1 MKFCKKCVIPE
12 TAETNTFNDVGTCS
26 VCTQI
31 EVKSKIKW
39 EDRIKDLDTLIDQ
52 YKGKNDYDCIVP
64 FSGGK
69 DSAFAL
75 WYLVKQKKL
84 RPLVVRFDHN
94 FLRKTILDNTE
105 KTLNILG
112 VDFINFKPN
121 FEIVKKMMF
130 ESLFRR
136 GDFCWHCHVGISAY
150 PINTAIKRNIPLLFY
165 GEPSAEY
172 SSFYSYDEIEE
183 LDVEKFNRASNLGI
197 NAEDML
203 EMLKDRYPNE
213 SFDAKVIEPY
223 VFPTQREITKN
234 RIKAVYLGN
243 YIPWDVKKQVEIIKS
258 ELDWKGDVVEGIPQ
272 QYDYEKIECIMQ
284 GVRDYIRFIKRGYG
298 RTSHLVSIDVR
309 NNRMTREKAEEL
321 VKMYDGKRPKAL
333 DTFLK
338 ILKMNEDE
346 FYEIVEKHIVSPQK
360 MPDKNL
366 LKKSG
371 SNIIPPDAVDWD
383 KKFI

>member
-1 MKFCKKCVIPE
+1 MKFCNKCVIPE
-12 TAETNTFNDVGTCS
+12 TAETNTFNDSGSCS

-31 EVKSKIKW
+31 EVKSRINW
-39 EDRIKDLDTLIDQ
+39 EDRTEDLDILIDK
-52 YKGKNDYDCIVP
+52 YKGKSDYDCIVP

>member
-1 MKFCKKCVIPE
+1 MKYCNKCVIPE
-12 TAETNTFNDVGTCS
+12 TAETNTFNSIGTCS

-31 EVKSKIKW
+31 EKKSEINWSDK
-39 EDRIKDLDTLIDQ
+39 EKDLNILIKK
-52 YKGKNDYDCIVP
+52 YKGKNNYDCIIP

-75 WYLVKQKKL
+75 WYLVKKKKL
-84 RPLVVRFDHN
+84 KPLVVRFDHN
-94 FLRKTILDNTE
+94 FLRKTVIENTE
-105 KTLNILG
+105 KTIKKLG
-112 VDFINFKPN
+112 VDFINFKPD

-136 GDFCWHCHVGISAY
+136 GDFCWHCHVGITAY
-150 PINTAIKRNIPLLFY
+150 PINIAIEKKIPLLFY

-172 SSFYSYDEIEE
+172 SSFYNYDEVEE
-183 LDVEKFNRASNLGI
+183 LDVEKFNRSINLGI

-203 EMLKDRYPNE
+203 EMLKDRYPKEN
-213 SFDAKVIEPY
+213 FNKKNIEPY
-223 VFPTQREITKN
+223 IFPTQREINQKG
-234 RIKAVYLGN
+234 IKAVYLGS
-243 YIPWDVKKQVEIIKS
+243 YIPWDVRKQVAIIKS
-258 ELDWKGDVVEGIPQ
+258 ELGWRGDIVEGIPQ
-272 QYDYEKIECIMQ
+272 EYDYEKIECIMQ

-309 NNRMTREKAEEL
+309 NNRMPREKAVEL

-346 FYEIVEKHIVSPQK
+346 FYEIVEKHVVHPQK
-360 MPDKNL
+360 MPDKKF
-366 LKKSG
+366 LKKNI
-371 SNIIPPDAVDWD
+371 SNIIPADSVDWD
-383 KKFI
+383 KKFS

>member
-1 MKFCKKCVIPE
+1 MKFCNKCVTPE
-12 TAETNTFNDVGTCS
+12 TAETNTFNNAGTCS
-26 VCTQI
+26 VCKQI
-31 EVKSKIKW
+31 EVKSKINWK
-39 EDRIKDLDTLIDQ
+39 DRAKDLDTLIDK
-52 YKGKNDYDCIVP
+52 YKGKSDYDCIVP

-75 WYLVKQKKL
+75 WYLVKKKKL

-94 FLRKTILDNTE
+94 FLRKTIMDNTE
-105 KTLNILG
+105 KTLNKLG

-121 FEIVKKMMF
+121 WEVVKKIMF

-136 GDFCWHCHVGISAY
+136 GDFCWHCHVGITAY
-150 PINTAIKRNIPLLFY
+150 PINTAIKKKIPLLFY

-172 SSFYSYDEIEE
+172 GSFYSYDDIEE
-183 LDVEKFNRASNLGI
+183 LDVEQFNRTVNLGI

-213 SFDAKVIEPY
+213 NFDSKVIEPY
-223 VFPTQREITKN
+223 IFPTQREITKN
-234 RIKAVYLGN
+234 GIKAVYLGN

-258 ELDWKGDVVEGIPQ
+258 ELDWKGDMVEGIPPE
-272 QYDYEKIECIMQ
+272 YDYEKIECIMQ
-284 GVRDYIRFIKRGYG
+284 GVRDYIKFIKRGYG

-338 ILKMNEDE
+338 VLKMDEDE

-371 SNIIPPDAVDWD
+371 SNIIPTDAVDWD
-383 KKFI
+383 KKLI